1 MLKVVQA
8 NHIRKNINAK
18 YCSRTEVIA
27 SSSASE
33 AKQHAFLE
41 LWSLPSYCRG
51 QRPYGQEAHTLI
63 QKAYLLNNNYIISFI
78 LLLKQDSWSNVS
90 FGRGWRL
97 AEFFFLFYVLYD
109 FLSAVSYRL
118 HIDKSKP
125 RQNCFM
131 LLLSRSTFFVIF
143 FFFTFFQSLH
153 AANLREC

>member
-97 AEFFFLFYVLYD
+97 AEFFFVFLCPLWFPFCCLLSATHWQIKTKAKLFYVVTLSVDIFCD
-109 FLSAVSYRL
+109 FFLL
-118 HIDKSKP
+118 HVFSVTACSKS
-125 RQNCFM
+125 
-131 LLLSRSTFFVIF
+131 
-143 FFFTFFQSLH
+143 
-153 AANLREC
+153 